1 MSAVRFGRLILASL
15 TAFAAYS
22 YAQSAP
28 RAENVHQSLRL
39 LQAVVPILVHAEATV
54 TAPATPTPAHAVL
67 ALGALQSTPLAGS
80 IFLVSS
86 ILAIHLSRRRHQ
98 KTLLRC

>member
-1 MSAVRFGRLILASL
+1 MRFGRFILASL

-28 RAENVHQSLRL
+28 RAESVHQSLRL
-39 LQAVVPILVHAEATV
+39 LQAVVPILVHAEAAV
-54 TAPATPTPAHAVL
+54 SAPAAPAPAQAVL
-67 ALGALQSTPLAGS
+67 ALGALHSTPLSGS
-80 IFLVSS
+80 IFLVAS
-86 ILAIHLSRRRHQ
+86 ILAIHLFSRRHQ